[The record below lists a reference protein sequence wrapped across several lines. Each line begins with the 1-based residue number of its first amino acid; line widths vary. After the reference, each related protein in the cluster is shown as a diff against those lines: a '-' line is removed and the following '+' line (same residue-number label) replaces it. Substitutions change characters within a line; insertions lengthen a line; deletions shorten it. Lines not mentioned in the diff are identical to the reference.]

1 MDLGGL
7 LPQTTHNLLG
17 FYFKTGPLNLLL
29 RKGNKMKNHVFS
41 MKFIYRVTMA
51 RNRCIEIFRIKMTKK
66 QCTVINTDS
75 LLLFQPSSDV
85 VSTSYDAE
93 SVNTRQKKFLWCE
106 EFQEELLVS
115 NRKWSWC
122 CGRRWKGRN
131 GIHSQK
137 LLFLQNVHSNSVNED
152 LSRFLSRANKF
163 FPDCPGKHDFSNGS
177 VKRIVLFSQMTDFD
191 TVRVLLTM
199 SPYSGHSL
207 VNPIIS
213 GTNHCEGNRIAII
226 SCWYP
231 SHREINSTI
240 SPYTTPMW
248 WLWQEEQLPLQI
260 THNAERGLAMWSRGD
275 LDPTKL

>member
-51 RNRCIEIFRIKMTKK
+51 RNRCIEIFRIK
-66 QCTVINTDS
+66 CTVINTGS

-115 NRKWSWC
+115 NRK
-122 CGRRWKGRN
+122 
-131 GIHSQK
+131 
-137 LLFLQNVHSNSVNED
+137 
-152 LSRFLSRANKF
+152 
-163 FPDCPGKHDFSNGS
+163 
-177 VKRIVLFSQMTDFD
+177 
-191 TVRVLLTM
+191 
-199 SPYSGHSL
+199 
-207 VNPIIS
+207 
-213 GTNHCEGNRIAII
+213 
-226 SCWYP
+226 
-231 SHREINSTI
+231 
-240 SPYTTPMW
+240 
-248 WLWQEEQLPLQI
+248 
-260 THNAERGLAMWSRGD
+260 
-275 LDPTKL
+275 